1 MKSPTDYVE
10 AFKAIFRHYIIVVYA
25 RKDPGE
31 LLVVSVGT
39 IYTAWW

>member
-25 RKDPGE
+25 RKDHYYCYYDNYNYYY
-31 LLVVSVGT
+31 S
-39 IYTAWW
+39 YY